1 MKLYFMFLV
10 NFFGC
15 TTWLAVPP
23 PGFKL
28 RAPEGRT
35 LSPNHWAAGQ
45 FPEKCILKVHKH
57 LCGTYSDGEG
67 EYERVVFSSPQLI

>member
-10 NFFGC
+10 YFFGC

-57 LCGTYSDGEG
+57 LCVMACLLKNEPASYD
-67 EYERVVFSSPQLI
+67 VVRG